1 MKTKTNEMKKKRL
14 KSFNDL
20 YYYKQNLEYKVKY
33 NEYIMKETVQD
44 FETYLQVSAVN
55 SLKEHLQNTIKS
67 YLIRLM
73 KRYQSS

>member
-1 MKTKTNEMKKKRL
+1 MKKKRL

>member
-1 MKTKTNEMKKKRL
+1 MKTNTNEMKKKRL